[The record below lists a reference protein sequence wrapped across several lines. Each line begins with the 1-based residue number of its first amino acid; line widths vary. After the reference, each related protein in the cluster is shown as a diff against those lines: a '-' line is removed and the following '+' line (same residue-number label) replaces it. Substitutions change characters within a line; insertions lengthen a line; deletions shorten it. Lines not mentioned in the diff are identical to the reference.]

1 MLEKMKADFEKRHLF
16 AVTDDMD
23 IIYRLVWESWQ
34 IAWSA
39 GRNAADEEL
48 NQQVHVMESTL
59 REIMDSSTK
68 SFVARGGK
76 SDAVLIWCRAA
87 ARICLDNLYDGKNDS
102 SFEEIERLKEQLRQ
116 IGDFAHDKS
125 TGPAVPDALWK
136 IRSMAYDGI

>member
-1 MLEKMKADFEKRHLF
+1 MLDAMKAEFEKRHLF

-23 IIYRLVWESWQ
+23 IIYGLVWESWQ
-34 IAWSA
+34 IAWNA
-39 GRNAADEEL
+39 GKNAADEEL
-48 NQQVHVMESTL
+48 NQQVHVMEATL

-87 ARICLDNLYDGKNDS
+87 ARICLNNLYDGKNDS
-102 SFEEIERLKEQLRQ
+102 SFDEIERLKELLRQ

-125 TGPAVPDALWK
+125 TGPAVPDALWE